1 MNEWVEICKT
11 AIANAEAA
19 EDPES
24 CITFH
29 HFPGYCECAFNRE
42 QRLAGRLARFVLAVF
57 EDAKYGPDE
66 QSVRH
71 QETLARLWQ
80 ESE

>member
-1 MNEWVEICKT
+1 MSEWLGICKT

-19 EDPES
+19 EDPKS

-42 QRLAGRLARFVLAVF
+42 RRLAGRLARFVKLLTEHIDDPT
-57 EDAKYGPDE
+57 EDELD
-66 QSVRH
+66 
-71 QETLARLWQ
+71 RLWQ